1 MLKYY
6 NKRTTTVENDNIQ
19 SYDQEKIKLSSTIIT
34 NSGVGIEIST
44 IIVVTKFWD

>member
-6 NKRTTTVENDNIQ
+6 NKRTTTVENDHIQ

-34 NSGVGIEIST
+34 NSGVGIRINT
-44 IIVVTKFWD
+44 IIVVTKFWY